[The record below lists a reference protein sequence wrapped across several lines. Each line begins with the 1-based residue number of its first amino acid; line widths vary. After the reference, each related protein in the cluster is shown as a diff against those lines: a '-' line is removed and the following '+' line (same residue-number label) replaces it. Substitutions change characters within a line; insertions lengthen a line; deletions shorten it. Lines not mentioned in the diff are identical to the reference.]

1 MADTAIRI
9 KDTLAA
15 FIARVSGRSLNQI
28 QVIWDEDEGRKSIEL
43 GRVSPVSVVHAVDS
57 TGQPRSFVDTSGRV
71 TEASAAGIATHLA
84 SQPLIKNLLVSQAGI
99 FSGPVDD
106 ETQSWRAEH
115 LRMAVTLTTNVGGEV
130 LGPLVSAVG
139 GYKSCMI
146 ITHVFALGTDG
157 AWDLDIEATSGIA
170 LGPHPMVG
178 LASVANQ
185 IGPDWPQ
192 GLAYKATAAN
202 EAISAHITN
211 GGNAIAYTFFGWFW
225 HEAT

>member
-1 MADTAIRI
+1 
-9 KDTLAA
+9 
-15 FIARVSGRSLNQI
+15 
-28 QVIWDEDEGRKSIEL
+28 VIVEAHLDSA
-43 GRVSPVSVVHAVDS
+43 GRVRAGDA
-57 TGQPRSFVDTSGRV
+57 SGNLPV
-71 TEASAAGIATHLA
+71 TEASAAGIATLLA